1 MVMEIG
7 SEIVDILV
15 DDFEQDRK
23 NDAESALARLGERL
37 MQNFQY
43 QGRQDAEIT
52 ENISVEDAKSK
63 LMSYLQA
70 DIDEKIDIAGRDQL
84 ELFIR
89 YEYLRQ
95 LDLRWQEHL
104 EELVALGESVRLRS
118 YAQKNPLVEYKNEGF
133 EIFDSMLDEM
143 RIEIARKVFK
153 VRIRRKD
160 ERHGAETRVA
170 HASHTSM
177 PSLVNARSAIQTGE
191 RKEAA
196 PMAMQVKRSTPK
208 VGRNDPCPCGSGK
221 KYKNCCGA

>member
-196 PMAMQVKRSTPK
+196 PTAMQVKRSTPK